1 MSADYPTLAVG
12 DSYCAI
18 ANKLTIGSYTARTD
32 PLYVEGN
39 ATISGDLQVQG
50 TIYGIHSTDGGILS
64 TGVTA
69 LSIVNVNGYEV
80 AKFWNL
86 DTKLVQMFGLF
97 EVDGVSQF
105 NSDVTVIGRSYL
117 NGGCSVT
124 GGELYISGCD
134 LHVESGATNLH
145 TNAQNDVAIID
156 STGNDIMRV
165 TDNGDIRVSKAKVTF
180 GP

>member
-1 MSADYPTLAVG
+1 MSADYPSLAVG
-12 DSYCAI
+12 DSYCAVG
-18 ANKLTIGSYTARTD
+18 NKLTIGSYTSRTD

-39 ATISGDLQVQG
+39 ATISGDLLVQG
-50 TIYGIHSTDGGILS
+50 TIYGVHSTDGGILK

-69 LSIVNVNGYEV
+69 LSIVNVNGYEL

-117 NGGCSVT
+117 NGVVV
-124 GGELYISGCD
+124 LQ
-134 LHVESGATNLH
+134 GASYTFRAATYTLSQGLPIY
-145 TNAQNDVAIID
+145 TQMLKTTLPSLIQL
-156 STGNDIMRV
+156 
-165 TDNGDIRVSKAKVTF
+165 AKTL
-180 GP
+180 